1 MSKRNF
7 LKMFILDTKEA
18 IKKNLGYCL
27 LILTFLYAEKEKLK
41 NVFSIIEIKEKNIG
55 IMDYLIFLF
64 KGLET
69 YSSDSGKVFEISS
82 EWLLIQIIPVLM
94 VISYIRR
101 DLYQLNF
108 QTIIKLGSRKTWWN
122 EKCAWACEMA
132 LGFYCLIYIFGFLC
146 CFKEDKLIN
155 YDFWRE
161 AYGIT
166 FENYTTF
173 QWINSLVIIQILN
186 AIFTILCFVLITVI
200 INESI
205 SIILNIILN
214 VITMYYTSAF
224 LLGNN
229 TMILRNADL
238 INGKLNINN
247 CYFVYIALIIMVIV
261 IGNIYVEKC
270 DLKDFMKDRGRDI

>member
-7 LKMFILDTKEA
+7 LKLFILDTKEG

-27 LILTFLYAEKEKLK
+27 LILAFLYAEKEKLK
-41 NVFSIIEIKEKNIG
+41 TVFSLVEIKEKNIG

-69 YSSDSGKVFEISS
+69 YSSDSGKVFEISA

-101 DLYQLNF
+101 DLHQLNF
-108 QTIIKLGSRKTWWN
+108 QTIIKSGSRKTWWN

-146 CFKEDKLIN
+146 CFTEDNLIN

-161 AYGIT
+161 AYGIN

-173 QWINSLVIIQILN
+173 QWINSLVIIQVLN
-186 AIFTILCFVLITVI
+186 AIFTILCFAFITVI

-214 VITMYYTSAF
+214 VITMYYTSTF
-224 LLGNN
+224 LLGNY
-229 TMILRNADL
+229 TMILRSTDL
-238 INGKLNINN
+238 KNSGLNIHN
-247 CYFVYIALIIMVIV
+247 CYFVYIALIITVI
-261 IGNIYVEKC
+261 ISGNIYIEKC
-270 DLKDFMKDRGRDI
+270 DLKDIMKDRG